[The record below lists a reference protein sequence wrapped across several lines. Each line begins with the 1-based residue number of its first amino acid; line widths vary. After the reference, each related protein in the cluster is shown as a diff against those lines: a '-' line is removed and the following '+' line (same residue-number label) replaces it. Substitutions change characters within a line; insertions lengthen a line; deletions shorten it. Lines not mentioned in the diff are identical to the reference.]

1 MDTRELAAIFAGG
14 CLGGLARAGVAEGLS
29 APPGQWPWATFL
41 VNILGALLLGYSV
54 TRLQE
59 RLPLSLYRRPFLATG
74 LCGALTTF
82 STVMVEVLRM
92 LDGRH
97 WLLASSYTAASIA
110 CGFAAVLAST
120 KLVRRARI
128 AT

>member
-1 MDTRELAAIFAGG
+1 LPVAASAALRVRGSPKAS
-14 CLGGLARAGVAEGLS
+14 ARAPASGRGPRS
-29 APPGQWPWATFL
+29 SSTSSG
-41 VNILGALLLGYSV
+41 LLGYSV

-92 LDGRH
+92 FDGRH
-97 WLLASSYTAASIA
+97 WLLASSYTAASVA
-110 CGFAAVLAST
+110 CGFAAVFAST